1 MKKDDVIKYLGPEVF
16 DRIEKGEIVTVTS
29 EDSNYDERDPAI
41 SEMIYRRNGKSI
53 ECDTDD
59 GTGYH
64 VLYDNIF

>member
-1 MKKDDVIKYLGPEVF
+1 MKNEDVIRNLGPEVF

-29 EDSNYDERDPAI
+29 EDSNYDERDPVL
-41 SEMIYRRNGKSI
+41 SEMTYRRNGKNI

-64 VLYDNIF
+64 VLYDDIF